1 MANDELRL
9 LEKAVEK
16 ITAIAREFGLD
27 FYDIFFE
34 ICPADILYTFGAYG
48 MPTRYSH
55 WTFGKAYHKMKTQYD
70 YNLSRIYELVINS
83 DPCYAFLLEGNSL
96 IQNKLVIAHVLAH
109 CDFFKNNVHFRRT
122 ARNMVESMAGAAER
136 FRGYE
141 MQYGKD
147 KVESFL
153 DAVISIE
160 EHVDPRCFLNPKKN
174 RKKEPEDT
182 TYDDLWEIDQP
193 NRENKS
199 EDNVKFP
206 ESPQKDLLLFL
217 MEHSRDL
224 KDWQRD
230 IISVIRQEMLYF
242 WPQMET
248 KVMNEGW
255 ATYWH
260 LKIMRELD
268 LVEDE
273 ALEFAK
279 MHTGVVQASRFH
291 LNPYLI
297 GLKLYESIEKR
308 WDQPGKEEKEKYK
321 RAEGGGRNKIFEVRE
336 SENDISF
343 LRNYLSKDLIEELDL
358 YLYKKQGTEWKVV
371 EKDWE
376 VVRDVIVDSL
386 TNCGFPYLVVEDG
399 DYGKQG
405 DLYLKHNYEGIELD
419 VFYLEKTLPYVHQ
432 IWGRKIHIETV
443 VDSKKVVFLYNGD
456 KISKKFL

>member
-1 MANDELRL
+1 MANDELPL
-9 LEKAVEK
+9 LEKAVER
-16 ITAIAREFGLD
+16 ITTIAREFGLD

-83 DPCYAFLLEGNSL
+83 NPCYAFLLEGNSL
-96 IQNKLVIAHVLAH
+96 VQNKLVIAHVLAH
-109 CDFFKNNVHFRRT
+109 CDFFKNNVHFQRT
-122 ARNMVESMAGAAER
+122 TRKMVESMAGAAER

-147 KVESFL
+147 RVESFL

-160 EHVDPRCFLNPKKN
+160 EHVDPRYFLNPKKD
-174 RKKEPEDT
+174 RKKEPDDT
-182 TYDDLWEIDQP
+182 PYDDLWDLDQP
-193 NRENKS
+193 DRERKS
-199 EDNVKFP
+199 EDAVKFP
-206 ESPQKDLLLFL
+206 ETPQKDLLLFL

-268 LVEDE
+268 LAEDE

-279 MHTGVVQASRFH
+279 MHTGVVQTSRFH

-297 GLKLYESIEKR
+297 GLKLYESIEKS

-321 RAEGGGRNKIFEVRE
+321 REEGGGRKKIFEIRE

-343 LRNYLSKDLIEELDL
+343 LRNYLSKDLIEEMDL
-358 YLYKKQGTEWKVV
+358 YLYKKQGAEWKVI

-376 VVRDVIVDSL
+376 VVRDVIVSSL

-405 DLYLKHNYEGIELD
+405 DLYLKHIYEGVELD
-419 VFYLEKTLPYVHQ
+419 VFYLEKTLPHVYQ
-432 IWGRKIHIETV
+432 IWGRKVHIETV
-443 VDSKKVVFLYNGD
+443 VDNKNVVFSYNGE
-456 KISKKFL
+456 KIGKKFL

>member
-83 DPCYAFLLEGNSL
+83 NPCYAFLLEGNSL
-96 IQNKLVIAHVLAH
+96 VQNKLVIAHVLAH
-109 CDFFKNNVHFRRT
+109 CDFFKNNIHFQRT

-136 FRGYE
+136 FRSYE

-160 EHVDPRCFLNPKKN
+160 EHVDPRCFLNPKKD
-174 RKKEPEDT
+174 RKKEPEYT
-182 TYDDLWEIDQP
+182 LYNDLWELDRP
-193 NRENKS
+193 SRENKS
-199 EDNVKFP
+199 EDTVRFP
-206 ESPQKDLLLFL
+206 ENPQKDLLLFL

-268 LVEDE
+268 LAEDE

-279 MHTGVVQASRFH
+279 MHTGVVQSFRFH

-297 GLKLYESIEKR
+297 GLKLYESIEKS

-321 RAEGGGRNKIFEVRE
+321 RTEGGGRNKIFEVRE

-343 LRNYLSKDLIEELDL
+343 LRNYLSRDLIEEMDL
-358 YLYKKQGTEWKVV
+358 YLYKKQGSEWKVV

-376 VVRDVIVDSL
+376 VVRDVIVSSL

-405 DLYLKHNYEGIELD
+405 DLYLKHIYERVELD
-419 VFYLEKTLPYVHQ
+419 VFYLEKTLPYVYQ
-432 IWGRKIHIETV
+432 IWGRKVHIETV
-443 VDSKKVVFLYNGD
+443 VDSKNVVFSYNGE